1 MRQSGSRLR
10 GDSLPAVDYQSIRAR
25 PADENHFIAGEPQPQ
40 ISSRNNSSSYSSKS
54 VIKSKDFDVGSASE
68 KIMNSQGSQ
77 SEPVELNIPDAIQ
90 EAETPRKTVPEPER
104 HDQLAAGEQ
113 SVLDS
118 GFEVKGHNIDNGNS
132 MVDNEQFKTA
142 QILEVQ
148 QNTPREQA
156 TEDGEQF
163 EHVEEM
169 QENNKEIEDLNENEI
184 EIERVKNNITEREFF
199 VNDQAFEM
207 SNKVQFQQQRQQRFQ
222 NQQNGTRD
230 KKTVKIGIET
240 ISKRKCFPYKM
251 ILLASVMLKMEIT
264 KTLSTLRVIF
274 KMIVK
279 INKCCKGKIFNLHTL
294 KGMESYS
301 KNTTPHFVERE
312 DNLRLM
318 FNLKMRRK
326 VIWNMTKI
334 HQM

>member
-10 GDSLPAVDYQSIRAR
+10 GDSLPAVDYQNIRAR

-113 SVLDS
+113 SVMDS
-118 GFEVKGHNIDNGNS
+118 GFEVKGHNIDNNGNS

-148 QNTPREQA
+148 QNTSREQA

-222 NQQNGTRD
+222 NQQKWNQRQENCENWHRNNLEKEVFPVQNDTPGFSHAENGDNENFEHIESNFQNDRKNQQMLQRENIQFAHAERD
-230 KKTVKIGIET
+230 GRLQQKHNAAFRRERGQLET
-240 ISKRKCFPYKM
+240 D
-251 ILLASVMLKMEIT
+251 VQ
-264 KTLSTLRVIF
+264 F
-274 KMIVK
+274 K
-279 INKCCKGKIFNLHTL
+279 NEEEGYL
-294 KGMESYS
+294 EY
-301 KNTTPHFVERE
+301 
-312 DNLRLM
+312 D
-318 FNLKMRRK
+318 
-326 VIWNMTKI
+326 
-334 HQM
+334 